1 MATPG
6 RGYEIK
12 FPEAKKVAQGLLKSL
27 LPDMVELVA
36 IRARADAPRQSGGL
50 ADSIEGRVEEEG
62 PRGVIAATARHAF
75 IVHQGTKAHGPVLTK
90 DSKALTI
97 YSGASGRPV
106 LRKSMQH
113 PGTKGQPFLLDA
125 LEESKG
131 AILQGLAGNEG
142 ALKEAIED
150 AR

>member
-12 FPEAKKVAQGLLKSL
+12 FPEARKVSQGLLKSL
-27 LPDMVELVA
+27 LPEMVELVA
-36 IRARADAPRQSGGL
+36 IRARAIAPRQSGGL
-50 ADSIEGRVEEEG
+50 AESIEGRVEEEG

-75 IVHQGTKAHGPVLTK
+75 IVHQGTKAHTALAK

-113 PGTKGQPFLLDA
+113 PGTKGQPFLTDA
-125 LEESKG
+125 VEESKG
-131 AILQGLAGNEG
+131 PILSGLSGNER
-142 ALKEAIED
+142 ALKEAIEG